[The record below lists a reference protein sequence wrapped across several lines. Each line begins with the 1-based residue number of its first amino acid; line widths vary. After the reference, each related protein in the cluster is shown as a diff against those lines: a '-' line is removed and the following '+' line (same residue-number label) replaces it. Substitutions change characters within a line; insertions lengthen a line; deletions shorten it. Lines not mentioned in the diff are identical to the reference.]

1 MFLGYAVASALALAY
16 LFVSREVVWSG
27 WNITDPLP
35 RLVQAFLPET
45 HSLTVEDAWRK
56 LSEGEF
62 GRGAAEQEGSSE
74 DDRLL
79 SGVSQ

>member
-27 WNITDPLP
+27 WNITDRLP

-56 LSEGEF
+56 LQSEGEF
-62 GRGAAEQEGSSE
+62 GREAAASRE

-79 SGVSQ
+79 GGVSQ